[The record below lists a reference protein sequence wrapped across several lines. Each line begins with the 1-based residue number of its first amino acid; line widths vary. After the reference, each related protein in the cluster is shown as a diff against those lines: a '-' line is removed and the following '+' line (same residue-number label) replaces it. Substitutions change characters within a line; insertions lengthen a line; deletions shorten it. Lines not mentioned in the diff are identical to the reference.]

1 MVTKS
6 APTKKVAS
14 VKKPASSTKTTAVK
28 ATSTTN
34 KASVEAFKQSVLNH
48 LRTTIGTSPEKASK
62 LAWWQAVVAA
72 CNEEIFG
79 RLTDTQSTHA
89 KADTRAVHYLSA
101 EFLMGRLTVNNLTN
115 LEKFD
120 IAREALKE
128 LGLDINEVCEEE
140 PDMALGNG
148 GLGRL
153 AACFMDSL
161 ATCKYPCVGYGIHYE
176 NGLFR
181 QEIRGGKQVERPDS
195 WREYGCPWEVCRP
208 ESVQNIPLGGYIE
221 KQTAPD
227 GSVSSVWH
235 PSSIIKGV
243 PWDIPVVGYRGSSVA
258 ILRLWESRS
267 TEQFNW
273 DVFNAGGYVDAQAE
287 KSLAETIS
295 KVLYPNDSTQAGK
308 ELRLTQQYFFCA
320 CSLRDIL
327 RRYNRTHHHDYSDF
341 ANKIAIQLN
350 DTHPTIA
357 IPELMRLLIDEE
369 GLSFDAA
376 WDITSK
382 SFNYTNHTLLPEALE
397 KWPVYIFEKLLPRH
411 LEIIYEINYRFLND
425 VVEKKWPGNNDMKAK
440 LSIIEEGQ
448 CRMVRM
454 ANLCVITSGK
464 VNGVAKIHSKLV
476 KEDLFPEYAELWP
489 NKFCNVT
496 NGVTPRRWL
505 LACNKGLAELY
516 NEVSGNDWPLNLD
529 LCEKLKAYAD
539 DKAYQER
546 FMKIKHENKVVLAN
560 TIKELV
566 GVEVDPNAMFDV
578 QVKRLHEYKRQHLN
592 LLYILS
598 LYKSLLEN
606 PDRDVPPQVFIF
618 GAKAAPAYK
627 LAKDII
633 YAINAVGEKINN
645 DLRIKGKLKVVFLP
659 NYRVSLAE
667 KIIPAADISE
677 QISTA
682 GYEASGTS
690 NMKFAMNGALTLGTM
705 DGDNI
710 EIVEKAG
717 IENNII
723 FGLSVEEVQA
733 LKARGYNSW
742 DYYNADHELKSV
754 LDWLDTDY
762 FTPGE
767 PGALSSIKNSLLQ
780 GGDPFLVLADFESYK
795 EAHERAQA
803 LFKDKARWAKAAM
816 MNSATMGIFS
826 SDRSMHDYARDIWN
840 LKAIDIK

>member
-6 APTKKVAS
+6 TPK
-14 VKKPASSTKTTAVK
+14 KTTTQSNAVK
-28 ATSTTN
+28 AAPAADYKQN
-34 KASVEAFKQSVLNH
+34 VAKFKDSVLNH
-48 LRTTIGTSPEKASK
+48 LRTTIGTSPAKASK

-72 CNEEIFG
+72 ANEDIFG
-79 RLTDTQSTHA
+79 RLTDTQETHA
-89 KADTRAVHYLSA
+89 KNDTRAVHYLSA
-101 EFLMGRLTVNNLTN
+101 EFLMGRLTINNLTN

-120 IAREALKE
+120 IARDALKE

-195 WREYGCPWEVCRP
+195 WREYGSPLEVCRP
-208 ESVQNIPLGGYIE
+208 ESIQNVPLGGYVD

-235 PSSIIKGV
+235 PSTIIKGV

-287 KSLAETIS
+287 KSLAETVS
-295 KVLYPNDSTQAGK
+295 KVLYPNDSTEAGK

-327 RRYNRTHHHDYSDF
+327 RRYNRTHHHDYSEF
-341 ANKIAIQLN
+341 AKKIVIQLN

-376 WDITSK
+376 WDIAQK

-411 LEIIYEINYRFLND
+411 LEIIYEINYHFLND
-425 VVEKKWPGNNDMKAK
+425 VVEKKWPGNNDIKAK
-440 LSIIEEGQ
+440 LSIIEEGD
-448 CRMVRM
+448 CRKVRM

-505 LACNKGLAELY
+505 LACNPGLANIY
-516 NEVSGNDWPLNLD
+516 NEVSGKDWPLNLD
-529 LCEKLKAYAD
+529 DCEKLKKFAD
-539 DKAYQER
+539 NKDYQDR
-546 FMKIKHENKVVLAN
+546 FMKVKHDNKVVLAK

-566 GVEVDPNAMFDV
+566 GVDVDPNAMFDV

-606 PDRDVPPQVFIF
+606 PDMDIPSQVFIF
-618 GAKAAPAYK
+618 GAKAAPAYT

-705 DGDNI
+705 DGANI

-723 FGLSVEEVQA
+723 FGLSVEEVQS
-733 LKARGYNSW
+733 LKAKGYNSW
-742 DYYNADHELKSV
+742 DYYNSNSELKSI

-762 FTPGE
+762 FTPGQ
-767 PGALSSIKNSLLQ
+767 PGALSSIKRSLLDN
-780 GGDPFLVLADFESYK
+780 GDPFLVLADFASYK
-795 EAHERAQA
+795 DAHQRAQA
-803 LFKDKARWAKAAM
+803 MFKDKQRWAKAAM
-816 MNSATMGIFS
+816 INSATMGIFS

-840 LKAIDIK
+840 LQSKNVD